1 MTPTSTNERTVAA
14 QVTALPTMKM
24 KDLWALWDV
33 HFPRRPAH
41 HNRDYVES
49 RLAYRLQE
57 IAFGG
62 LRSDTRQQ
70 LIAIGESQS
79 RIKTREQRTI
89 HIVPGTVLV
98 REYAEREYRVTAL
111 PDGGFECEGRTFKTL
126 SAAARFITGS
136 HLSGPAFFGL
146 KALANRRSA

>member
-1 MTPTSTNERTVAA
+1 MKPSQPIATSVAA
-14 QVTALPTMKM
+14 QVAALPTMPM
-24 KDLWALWDV
+24 KNLWALWDA

-41 HNRDYVES
+41 HNRGYVES

-62 LRSDTRQQ
+62 LKPETQDQ
-70 LIAIGESQS
+70 LIAIGASQS
-79 RIKTREQRTI
+79 RIATRERRTI

-98 REYAEREYRVTAL
+98 RDYGEREYRVTAL
-111 PDGGFECEGRTFKTL
+111 TDGAFECEGRTFKTL

-146 KALANRRSA
+146 KALAKRRSS

>member
-1 MTPTSTNERTVAA
+1 M
-14 QVTALPTMKM
+14 
-24 KDLWALWDV
+24 
-33 HFPRRPAH
+33 RPETH
-41 HNRDYVES
+41 
-49 RLAYRLQE
+49 
-57 IAFGG
+57 
-62 LRSDTRQQ
+62 QQ
-70 LIAIGESQS
+70 LIAIGASQS

-111 PDGGFECEGRTFKTL
+111 PDGAFECEGRTFKTL

-146 KALANRRSA
+146 KELANRRSA